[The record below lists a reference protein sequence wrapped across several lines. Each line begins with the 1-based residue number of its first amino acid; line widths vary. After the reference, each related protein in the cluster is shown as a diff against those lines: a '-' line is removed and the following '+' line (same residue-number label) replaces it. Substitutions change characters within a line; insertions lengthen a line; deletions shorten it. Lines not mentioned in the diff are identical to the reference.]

1 MKLLTLKIF
10 ALLAISLSC
19 VELRSE
25 NSIYQDFKISKGRLG
40 EIRIGQPIDNAE
52 NYLQE
57 FRRELDEAW
66 LFGYGGG
73 GSIYLYYDNEKPI
86 LGLIPKRGTDTVKAI
101 IVISE
106 KFKNDK
112 GLSTSLT
119 FEDLKQLYPETEI
132 NLNEKYGW
140 EWSVYKDEYF
150 HVVFMTNE
158 DNRIGQYTFDK
169 YGIPTKKEELNNIKK
184 PIDWIAIE

>member
-1 MKLLTLKIF
+1 MALT
-10 ALLAISLSC
+10 C
-19 VELRSE
+19 VGLRSE
-25 NSIYQDFKISKGRLG
+25 NSFYEDYKISKGRLG
-40 EIRIGQPIDNAE
+40 EIRTGQTIDNAE
-52 NYLQE
+52 KHLQK
-57 FRRELDEAW
+57 FRSELDEAW

-73 GSIYLYYDNEKPI
+73 GNIHFYYDNENPI
-86 LGLIPKRGTDTVKAI
+86 LGLIPKRETDTIKAI

-106 KFKNDK
+106 KFINDK

-119 FEDLKQLYPETEI
+119 FEGLKKLYPETEI

-150 HVVFMTNE
+150 HVVFDTEE

-169 YGIPTKKEELNNIKK
+169 YGIATKKKELNNITK